1 MGYWCRTV
9 LECRD
14 HTGSKRPAPTQ
25 GHGADVRIEPSGP
38 LAREVQGGGCADSPP
53 LRGAGPGV
61 RNAPEAPSLPHD
73 VLLPPPRPPCGSGCH
88 RARRAGCRELA
99 EHVSAVNKAPGM
111 FRGELGR
118 FRHSA
123 LIAASPGRGTR
134 AGWMCLGAARPNCSH
149 LSRSRPPG
157 GERAARK
164 RLRPQSERQSRGID
178 GSLVRRRPPAVS
190 PRAGRPVDA
199 SRPSRVPAA
208 AAGRDAAGPSGR
220 GRAVPRLPGPAPSG
234 SGGALGSASV
244 GSGPGTALGR
254 GGGGAGADGAPTAGK
269 SALAVS
275 HRLLPLSTAHL
286 APVARPLLVSIFT
299 PFVFFLPTWHL
310 IFLSS
315 SLLCSPPTPRSILY
329 LTPSFFSRTSPLPL
343 HLPLPPSFHLLVV
356 RATTPRGRSLPS
368 HSLSVTPGSLAAG
381 K

>member
-38 LAREVQGGGCADSPP
+38 PAREVHGGGCADSSP

-73 VLLPPPRPPCGSGCH
+73 VPLPPPRPPCGSGCH

-123 LIAASPGRGTR
+123 LIAASPGRGAR

-164 RLRPQSERQSRGID
+164 RLRPQSERRSCGID
-178 GSLVRRRPPAVS
+178 GSLVRRRPPAVN

-220 GRAVPRLPGPAPSG
+220 GRAVPRLPGPALSG
-234 SGGALGSASV
+234 SGGALGQCECGQRAGDSTGPRRWLCGRRR
-244 GSGPGTALGR
+244 GSDRREVCPR
-254 GGGGAGADGAPTAGK
+254 G
-269 SALAVS
+269 L
-275 HRLLPLSTAHL
+275 
-286 APVARPLLVSIFT
+286 
-299 PFVFFLPTWHL
+299 
-310 IFLSS
+310 
-315 SLLCSPPTPRSILY
+315 SPP
-329 LTPSFFSRTSPLPL
+329 
-343 HLPLPPSFHLLVV
+343 PPSFHCSPRPRRPSAPRLHLHSFRLLPPHMASHLSLVLSPMLYPHPSLHLISHAFV
-356 RATTPRGRSLPS
+356 FLPHLSTPSSPALAPFFSFTSGPGYNSQRPLPP
-368 HSLSVTPGSLAAG
+368 LP
-381 K
+381 

>member
-1 MGYWCRTV
+1 MGVALTPLPSAELGRGAATP
-9 LECRD
+9 L
-14 HTGSKRPAPTQ
+14 RP
-25 GHGADVRIEPSGP
+25 P
-38 LAREVQGGGCADSPP
+38 LSPP
-53 LRGAGPGV
+53 TCRARRPGLPA
-61 RNAPEAPSLPHD
+61 APGGHS
-73 VLLPPPRPPCGSGCH
+73 
-88 RARRAGCRELA
+88 ARRAGCGELA

-134 AGWMCLGAARPNCSH
+134 AGRMCFGAARPNCSH

-164 RLRPQSERQSRGID
+164 RLRPQSERRSCGID
-178 GSLVRRRPPAVS
+178 GRLVRRRPPAVN

-208 AAGRDAAGPSGR
+208 AREGMLLARRAEAARCRASPGQLRRALGEPSG
-220 GRAVPRLPGPAPSG
+220 
-234 SGGALGSASV
+234 GGSV

-275 HRLLPLSTAHL
+275 LTVPSLLPLLTSPPS
-286 APVARPLLVSIFT
+286 PVRSSSPSSL
-299 PFVFFLPTWHL
+299 
-310 IFLSS
+310 LSS
-315 SLLCSPPTPRSILY
+315 SSSPHGISSFSCPLSCALPR
-329 LTPSFFSRTSPLPL
+329 FFFPVLI
-343 HLPLPPSFHLLVV
+343 
-356 RATTPRGRSLPS
+356 
-368 HSLSVTPGSLAAG
+368 
-381 K
+381 